1 MTIGMLLEPNPDP
14 NPNPNPNPIPNPN
27 PKPKPKPN
35 PNQVQFA
42 DRTSSVKT
50 VSMETSFGSKKRA
63 DAAGTTL
70 QQARR

>member
-1 MTIGMLLEPNPDP
+1 
-14 NPNPNPNPIPNPN
+14 
-27 PKPKPKPN
+27 
-35 PNQVQFA
+35 VQFA

-70 QQARR
+70 QQAQR